1 MPCKLAN
8 LPVDDEEVGQDEEQA
23 VAEVRSR
30 LRHNQPIP
38 PEAVLAEFGL
48 SLADFERMGQ
58 TPMPRRVRHQ
68 SAPRTRKPL
77 RNRSA
82 VKANSP

>member
-58 TPMPRRVRHQ
+58 TPMPPESPPSICSTDSQ
-68 SAPRTRKPL
+68 APEKSFRGK
-77 RNRSA
+77 S
-82 VKANSP
+82 